1 MQTKNKNVRQE
12 ILSQENEDEI
22 EEVKN
27 RNDLPDK
34 ERNIEEDASTDDEDE
49 ESDKNNKNQDSKI
62 KVRYINNRD
71 LLFLCRNNITY
82 FVDTDGRPLDSG
94 SRKLF
99 ERNKISCLRDLT

>member
-49 ESDKNNKNQDSKI
+49 ESDKNNKNQDSK
-62 KVRYINNRD
+62 K
-71 LLFLCRNNITY
+71 
-82 FVDTDGRPLDSG
+82 
-94 SRKLF
+94 K
-99 ERNKISCLRDLT
+99 K